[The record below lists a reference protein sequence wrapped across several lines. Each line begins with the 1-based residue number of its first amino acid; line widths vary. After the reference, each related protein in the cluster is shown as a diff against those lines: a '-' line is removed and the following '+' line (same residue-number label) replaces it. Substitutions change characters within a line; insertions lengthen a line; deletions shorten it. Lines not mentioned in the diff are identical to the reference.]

1 MKQKLLLACIAA
13 AAVMT
18 SCSND
23 EVLEVNKGRA
33 IDFRSAIASRAT
45 ETTLENLDSIFVT
58 AFNENKLAFPYF
70 ENLKFTQGGSTNMW
84 FSEEKYYF
92 PGDNSSLT
100 FHAYAPSAADMGA
113 TITSDSENKN
123 VVISEFTTAED
134 ITKQVDIIYASAV
147 DQRESAAAD
156 GVFLTFKHALSQVV
170 IKAKSASTGY
180 NYEVKGVR
188 IAMVDS
194 KGSFD
199 FNEAKWTLG
208 EDAKK
213 TYTMTYNDA
222 VVLGTDAKELMN
234 GGENAMLLP
243 QALTAW
249 DWDGGNGDKENTKNG
264 AYLAVLVKITTKDDA
279 LVYPFNEDSEDYA
292 WAAIPVEGS
301 WEAGKRYVYTLDFT
315 SGAGYVDPTYPV
327 KPGEPI
333 LVGNIRFNVDIEGW
347 ADENL
352 DIDAPGFE
360 EDIVEQPGESEGEDP
375 FGDE

>member
-1 MKQKLLLACIAA
+1 
-13 AAVMT
+13 
-18 SCSND
+18 
-23 EVLEVNKGRA
+23 
-33 IDFRSAIASRAT
+33 
-45 ETTLENLDSIFVT
+45 
-58 AFNENKLAFPYF
+58 
-70 ENLKFTQGGSTNMW
+70 
-84 FSEEKYYF
+84 
-92 PGDNSSLT
+92 
-100 FHAYAPSAADMGA
+100 
-113 TITSDSENKN
+113 
-123 VVISEFTTAED
+123 
-134 ITKQVDIIYASAV
+134 
-147 DQRESAAAD
+147 
-156 GVFLTFKHALSQVV
+156 
-170 IKAKSASTGY
+170 
-180 NYEVKGVR
+180 
-188 IAMVDS
+188 
-194 KGSFD
+194 
-199 FNEAKWTLG
+199 
-208 EDAKK
+208 
-213 TYTMTYNDA
+213 MTYNDA